1 MEELLKVLSE
11 STWLLSWLSGVI
23 ALVSLVFSFGS
34 RRTAKAA
41 LNLAKNQEARKLQ
54 QLSVDL
60 LSAVCE
66 LNATHLRYIYELVI
80 SNTADRTNSVSRAE
94 LRLVYHIDNRPVTAV
109 FAVERGGSSSTSPSA
124 LTTFGANEAK
134 GGSLEVRVPR
144 SAVSNHPIDHA
155 VLVLT
160 DTFGSTYEIRS
171 EHIQERQVGGPQDG
185 KVREATG

>member
-1 MEELLKVLSE
+1 MEEVLKVLSE
-11 STWLLSWLSGVI
+11 STWLVPWLSGAI
-23 ALVSLVFSFGS
+23 ALVSLGFSFGS

-41 LNLAKNQEARKLQ
+41 LKLAKDQDARKLQ
-54 QLSVDL
+54 ELTVEL
-60 LSAVCE
+60 LSAVRE
-66 LNATHLRYIYELVI
+66 LNAIHIRYVYELLI
-80 SNTADRTNSVSRAE
+80 SNTADRANSVSRAE

-109 FAVERGGSSSTSPSA
+109 FAVERGGITSTSPSA

-134 GGSLEVRVPR
+134 GGSLEVWVPR

-171 EHIQERQVGGPQDG
+171 EHIQERQVGGTQDG